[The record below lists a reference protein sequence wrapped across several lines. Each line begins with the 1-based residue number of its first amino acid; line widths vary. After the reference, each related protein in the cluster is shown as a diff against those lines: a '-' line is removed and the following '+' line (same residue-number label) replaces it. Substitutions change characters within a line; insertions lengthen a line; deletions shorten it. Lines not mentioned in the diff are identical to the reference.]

1 MPAAPTNLAALAD
14 ALLARALPK
23 ADWTHEAH
31 LGATLYLL
39 ARRPDIDLDRDLPT
53 IIRSYNEAVG
63 TANTDTG
70 GYHETL
76 TRFYLRLLRRVLAD
90 APPGEAPEA
99 TFARLLGTPAA
110 DRAFPLRYYSKDRLF
125 SVMARRETIAPDL
138 APLDF

>member
-1 MPAAPTNLAALAD
+1 MPAAPENLAALAD
-14 ALLARALPK
+14 ALLARTLPK

-39 ARRPDIDLDRDLPT
+39 ARRPDIDLDRDLPA
-53 IIRSYNEAVG
+53 IIRGYNEAVG

-76 TRFYLRLLRRVLAD
+76 TRFYLRLLRRVLAE
-90 APPGEAPEA
+90 APPGETLEA

-110 DRAFPLRYYSKDRLF
+110 ERSFPLRYYSKDRLF
-125 SVMARRETIAPDL
+125 SVLARRETIAPDL